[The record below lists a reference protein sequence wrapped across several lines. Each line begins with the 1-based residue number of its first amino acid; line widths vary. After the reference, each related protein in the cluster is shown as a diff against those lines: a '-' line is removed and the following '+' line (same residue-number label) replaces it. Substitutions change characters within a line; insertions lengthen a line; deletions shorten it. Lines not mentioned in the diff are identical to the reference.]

1 MARILVVDDD
11 RGIREMVALAL
22 EKAGHSV
29 RLAGGVAGARVEIER
44 DVPDL
49 VVCDIYMPGPTGLDL
64 LAELQRR
71 PAPPR
76 LILITARGTVETAA
90 LANRFG
96 AFDYLAKPFDVK
108 VLLERVA
115 AALAPP
121 AASGPEPEPG
131 PETMIVGSH
140 PAIVEVYKA
149 VARVARLSVPV
160 LILGETGTGKEL
172 VARALHRLGA
182 DPSRPFVPVNSGA
195 IPDTLLESEL
205 FGHRRGAFTDAHR
218 ERRGALA
225 EAAGGTVFLDE
236 IGDVSA
242 AFQVKLLRFLQDGV
256 VRPLGADVG
265 EHVDVRVLAA
275 TNRDLAALVATGGFR
290 QDLYFRLAA
299 YEIRLPA
306 LRERLSDLPALV
318 AHFQRRAESELGCGP
333 VPGATAETLAALAEH
348 AWPGNVRELEQFVRR
363 MLIDRRTLADAPAV
377 RQALAR
383 GGPAPTGA
391 PAPTATAAAPL
402 GSLEEAERRHLTA
415 VLAASGGNKRAAAR
429 VLGIERKT
437 LTRKLRRLGIEPEVQ
452 SEQEGPT

>member
-1 MARILVVDDD
+1 MAKILVVDDD

-22 EKAGHSV
+22 RASGHEV
-29 RLAGGVAGARVEIER
+29 LLAGDIAAAQEAVAREPV
-44 DVPDL
+44 DL
-49 VVCDIYMPGPTGLDL
+49 VICDIYMPGGTGLDL

-71 PAPPR
+71 PSPPR

-96 AFDYLAKPFDVK
+96 AFDYLAKPFDIK
-108 VLLERVA
+108 VLLDRVT

-121 AASGPEPEPG
+121 AAGGPALEPG

-182 DPSRPFVPVNSGA
+182 NPSSPFVPVNSGA

-205 FGHRRGAFTDAHR
+205 FGHRKGAFTDAHR

-225 EAAGGTVFLDE
+225 QAAGGTVFLDE

-275 TNRDLAALVATGGFR
+275 TNRDLAALVAAGSFR

-299 YEIRLPA
+299 YEIRLPP
-306 LRERLSDLPALV
+306 LRERLTDLPALV
-318 AHFQRRAESELGCGP
+318 AHFQRRAERELGLASTAP
-333 VPGATAETLAALAEH
+333 ATAEALAALAEH

-363 MLIDRRTLADAPAV
+363 MLIDARSLADAGAV
-377 RQALAR
+377 RQALASR
-383 GGPAPTGA
+383 GAAARTASA
-391 PAPTATAAAPL
+391 PAEPTAAGVPL
-402 GSLEEAERRHLTA
+402 ASLEEAERRHLVA
-415 VLAASGGNKRAAAR
+415 VLAASGGNKSAAAR
-429 VLGIERKT
+429 ILGIERKT
-437 LTRKLRRLGIEPEVQ
+437 LARKLRRLGIDTAVK
-452 SEQEGPT
+452 